1 MMWLLIQGSRRN
13 SVAILQFCSASQSFS
28 LLLVSKLQK
37 LCQHP
42 KRYGHKWIEEHG
54 GGDGSWVECSL
65 FLKVI
70 VIQLHILYRVFLKCT
85 LEVMAWSI
93 TMLLSSFYFNKRYFY
108 LYKKSCQLFGVMA
121 GVTLAIHLTFF
132 TSFCFKSRS
141 HLDLPLVFK
150 CAL

>member
-1 MMWLLIQGSRRN
+1 M
-13 SVAILQFCSASQSFS
+13 AILQFCSASQSFS

-37 LCQHP
+37 LYQHP
-42 KRYGHKWIEEHG
+42 KRYGHKRMEEHG

-70 VIQLHILYRVFLKCT
+70 VIQLHISCVFLKCT
-85 LEVMAWSI
+85 LKVMAWSI

-132 TSFCFKSRS
+132 TSFCYKSRS
-141 HLDLPLVFK
+141 HLDLTLVFK